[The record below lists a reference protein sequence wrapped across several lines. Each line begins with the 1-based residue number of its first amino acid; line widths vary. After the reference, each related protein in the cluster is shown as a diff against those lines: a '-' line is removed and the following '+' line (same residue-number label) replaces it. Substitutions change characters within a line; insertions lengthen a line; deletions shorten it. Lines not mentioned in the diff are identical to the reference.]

1 MKLLNW
7 HGKLSKMLVI
17 IHHEKVMIMMLN
29 TFEGLGTI
37 LTLVDES
44 IQPNMGGKKKK
55 LGLLTVG
62 YLFLT

>member
-1 MKLLNW
+1 M
-7 HGKLSKMLVI
+7 I
-17 IHHEKVMIMMLN
+17 TKVMNMMLN

-44 IQPNMGGKKKK
+44 IQPNMGGKKKP
-55 LGLLTVG
+55 GLLTVG